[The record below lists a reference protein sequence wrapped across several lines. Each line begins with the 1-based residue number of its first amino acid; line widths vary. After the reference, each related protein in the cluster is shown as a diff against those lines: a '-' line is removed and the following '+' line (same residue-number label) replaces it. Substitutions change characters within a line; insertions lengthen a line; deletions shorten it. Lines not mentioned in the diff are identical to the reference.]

1 MAINLTNS
9 IEFSSGKSLKVS
21 EQEKIEIEFEGKTY
35 LFLLDTH
42 QVLVMV
48 GEEESQEIRKKFTQ
62 EIYEVLVQ
70 ESSGEKNKH
79 LELARETRNMDLYEL
94 LNADLENDSIFDSGV
109 ENLEPVISEVA
120 EVTDS
125 ISQSSSE
132 PKDRKMRKIDIE
144 YNGIGYLFNLEDHGI
159 SDQYS
164 MKPHSGLEHR
174 IRQANTSRIYEELE
188 GLPIKEKQIHAG
200 LANDKKHLELAHS
213 LAQDC
218 LDSNPKDPVACS
230 TIISVLRKSNR
241 SQEAIQFWENYKS
254 GGGRDTAVILTT
266 LGAAYLDLGD
276 GLEAD
281 RCARRAYGMSG
292 GRASG
297 PLQNL
302 FNAINK
308 WKRENGH

>member
-1 MAINLTNS
+1 M
-9 IEFSSGKSLKVS
+9 KVP
-21 EQEKIEIEFEGKTY
+21 EQEKIEIEFEEKTY
-35 LFLLDTH
+35 HFLLDNH
-42 QVLVMV
+42 QVFVMV
-48 GEEESQEIRKKFTQ
+48 DEEEGQKTRKKFNQ

-70 ESSGEKNKH
+70 VSSGEKKKH
-79 LELARETRNMDLYEL
+79 LGLARETGNMELYEL
-94 LNADLENDSIFDSGV
+94 LSADLENDLNFDPGV
-109 ENLEPVISEVA
+109 ESQGQMISESVEA
-120 EVTDS
+120 IDS
-125 ISQSSSE
+125 ISRISSE
-132 PKDRKMRKIDIE
+132 FQGRSIRKIDIAHD
-144 YNGIGYLFNLEDHGI
+144 GIGYLFNLEDHGI
-159 SDQYS
+159 SGLNY
-164 MKPHSGLEHR
+164 MKPPSGLEHK
-174 IRQANTSRIYEELE
+174 IREANTWRIYEELK

-200 LANDKKHLELAHS
+200 LANDKKHLELAHL

-218 LDSNPKDPVACS
+218 IDSNPKDPVACS

-254 GGGRDTAVILTT
+254 GGGRDTAVILTA

-281 RCARRAYGMSG
+281 RHARRAYGMSG